1 MTEVLDATLRKQD
14 QDFLADGAGDVH
26 ADPSTFTVA
35 GLASCARRL
44 RVACDTVKN
53 QPVQMTFG
61 KVVGAFLET
70 PPRGWVPL
78 FNSLETVLFFL
89 RFMEREDLELAY
101 EQFNKENAD
110 VFQKDVALQQLLT
123 EARKYY
129 KAPFINMQND
139 VTDLCNLDIR

>member
-78 FNSLETVLFFL
+78 FNSLETVIFFL
-89 RFMEREDLELAY
+89 RFMEMEDLPQTY
-101 EQFNKENAD
+101 KQFANENVD
-110 VFQKDVALQQLLT
+110 VFRNDSSVLKLLQ
-123 EARKYY
+123 EAKRFY
-129 KAPFINMQND
+129 
-139 VTDLCNLDIR
+139 